1 LVLAAG
7 FWFYHWRLEW
17 PADRA
22 WTMLL
27 RSTGET
33 ASSQLQVGQPLAVP
47 SPTSARIDVAR
58 LGTIDAVSGTEL
70 TLSATDSN
78 HHRVQLTR
86 GTVDVRLWAPPGAV
100 SFRTPAG
107 DVIDLGCFF
116 QLAVD
121 ADGIARLAVRSGWVK
136 LDNAFG
142 ESLVPAGAS
151 SLMQSDRRPFVPVY
165 DDAAPAFGQSV
176 RAFERADTT
185 EGQILQLPT
194 IARQVRERDV
204 VTLLMLAAR
213 VDGNVRSQLLDVAAK
228 ISPPPAA
235 LNLKAAAAG
244 DNEAVW
250 KWIDA
255 LALPPVKGWWR
266 NWRDAFPRSR

>member
-1 LVLAAG
+1 MLLAVG
-7 FWFYHWRLEW
+7 FWFYHWRLDW
-17 PADRA
+17 QADRA

-27 RSTGET
+27 QSTGKT
-33 ASSQLQVGQPLAVP
+33 ASAQLQVGQPLAVA
-47 SPTSARIDVAR
+47 SPASARIDVAR
-58 LGTIDAVSGTEL
+58 LGTIDATAGTEL
-70 TLSATDSN
+70 TLSATDSK

-100 SFRTPAG
+100 AFRTPAG

-116 QLAVD
+116 QLTVD
-121 ADGIARLAVRSGWVK
+121 SDGIARLTVRSGWVQ

-165 DDAAPAFGQSV
+165 DDAPSSFTDAV
-176 RAFERADTT
+176 RAFERSDTT
-185 EGQILQLPT
+185 EGQVLQLAT

-213 VDGNVRSQLLDVAAK
+213 VDGNVRSQLLDVSAK
-228 ISPPPAA
+228 ISPPPAS
-235 LNLKAAAAG
+235 LDLKAASAG
-244 DNEAVW
+244 DNAVVW

-266 NWRDAFPRSR
+266 NWRDAFPRFK

>member
-1 LVLAAG
+1 
-7 FWFYHWRLEW
+7 
-17 PADRA
+17 
-22 WTMLL
+22 
-27 RSTGET
+27 
-33 ASSQLQVGQPLAVP
+33 
-47 SPTSARIDVAR
+47 
-58 LGTIDAVSGTEL
+58 
-70 TLSATDSN
+70 
-78 HHRVQLTR
+78 
-86 GTVDVRLWAPPGAV
+86 
-100 SFRTPAG
+100 
-107 DVIDLGCFF
+107 
-116 QLAVD
+116 
-121 ADGIARLAVRSGWVK
+121 VRSGWVK